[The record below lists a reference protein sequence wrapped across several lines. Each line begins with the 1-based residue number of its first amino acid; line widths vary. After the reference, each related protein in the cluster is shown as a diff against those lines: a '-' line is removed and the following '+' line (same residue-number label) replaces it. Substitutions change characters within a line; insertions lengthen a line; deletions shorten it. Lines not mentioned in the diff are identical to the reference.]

1 MGVSLPA
8 LAGLKRVCVMSA
20 RDRTTVSSISDIAR
34 LAGVSASTVSRALA
48 GSKMISL
55 DTRTRINDL
64 AREHGFQLNQMARNL
79 RLKRTNAIG
88 IVFPLGHE
96 VSQLVSD
103 PFFITMLG
111 HVADGVTTRGYDLLL
126 TRIIPD
132 DDGWLDMLVNSGR
145 IDGVVIIGQSGQE
158 ATLRRVAAGYNPI
171 VVWGETKSGQGY
183 CSVGTDNVAGGAVA
197 TRHLLAGG
205 RRNILYAG
213 HADVPEISARYEGFL
228 AAHREAGVEP
238 AGAIPA
244 PITPEA
250 AYKPFIDHLAGNPT
264 LDGIVAASDVIA
276 IAAIRA
282 LTERGLSVPDQVA
295 VVGFDDIPLAAQM
308 SPSLTTIRQDL
319 REGAAQLVHRLFR
332 RLGGELCDP
341 IVMAPELIRRS
352 SAP

>member
-1 MGVSLPA
+1 MPA
-8 LAGLKRVCVMSA
+8 GPIDRAGTRAMSA
-20 RDRTTVSSISDIAR
+20 SGKGGVSSISDIAR

-55 DTRTRINDL
+55 ETRSRINDL

-96 VSQLVSD
+96 VAQLVSD

-111 HVADGVTTRGYDLLL
+111 HIADGVTARGYDLVL
-126 TRIIPD
+126 TRVIPD
-132 DDGWLDMLVNSGR
+132 DGGWLDRLVSSGR
-145 IDGVVIIGQSGQE
+145 VDGVIVIGQSDQE
-158 ATLRRVAAGYNPI
+158 AVLRRVSASYDPI
-171 VVWGETKSGQGY
+171 VVWGERADGQDY
-183 CSVGTDNVAGGAVA
+183 CSVGTDNVAGGAIA
-197 TRHLLAGG
+197 ARHLLDAG
-205 RRNILYAG
+205 RRRILYAG
-213 HADVPEISARYEGFL
+213 HDDAPEIGARHAGFV
-228 AAHREAGVEP
+228 AAHREAGIEP

-244 PITPEA
+244 PFTPDG
-250 AYKPFIDHLAGNPT
+250 AYQLFADHLAAGPR

-282 LTERGLSVPDQVA
+282 LTEKGLRVPEDVA
-295 VVGFDDIPLAAQM
+295 VIGYDDVPLAAQM

-319 REGAAQLVHRLFR
+319 REGARQLVDRLFR
-332 RLGGELCDP
+332 RLGGERCGP
-341 IVMAPELIRRS
+341 VVMKPELVVRA

>member
-1 MGVSLPA
+1 MTDKGR
-8 LAGLKRVCVMSA
+8 G
-20 RDRTTVSSISDIAR
+20 VSSISDIAR

-48 GSKMISL
+48 GSKMISV
-55 DTRTRINDL
+55 DTRNRINDL

-88 IVFPLGHE
+88 IIFPLGHE

-111 HVADGVTTRGYDLLL
+111 HIADGVTARGYDLLL

-132 DDGWLDMLVNSGR
+132 DDGWLDALVNSGR
-145 IDGVVIIGQSGQE
+145 VDGVIVIGQSNQE
-158 ATLRRVAAGYNPI
+158 TVLRRVGANYAPI
-171 VVWGETKSGQGY
+171 VVWGEKKDDQGY

-197 TRHLLAGG
+197 TRHLLQSG

-213 HADVPEISARYEGFL
+213 HADVPEISARYQGFL
-228 AAHREAGVEP
+228 AAHGEAGIEP
-238 AGAIPA
+238 AGVLPA
-244 PITPEA
+244 PFTPDG
-250 AYKPFIDHLAGNPT
+250 AYKLFIDHLADNPA

-282 LTERGLSVPDQVA
+282 LAERGISVPDQVA
-295 VVGFDDIPLAAQM
+295 VVGYDDVPLASQM

-319 REGAAQLVHRLFR
+319 RQGAEQLVDRLFR
-332 RLGGELCDP
+332 RLGGDKCDP
-341 IVMAPELIRRS
+341 IVMPPELIVRT